1 MNNPIFSVPVICIV
15 VLTLS
20 LIPADDVM
28 GQNPD
33 TTDRKKIGLVLSGGA
48 AKGFAHIG
56 VLKVLE
62 EAGIRP
68 DYITGT
74 SMGAIIGGLYSLGYS
89 PEDMMEIVESIDWDK
104 ILTDRVPL
112 HKIVMEEKHDYK
124 RYLVEF
130 PIRDGEFKLPSGVNE
145 GYQLE
150 RLFSDLTWGATG
162 IHDFDS
168 LSVPFHCMAVDIIE
182 GEPVEFESGYL
193 SRAIRASMAIPA
205 IFAPVRKDSML
216 LVDGGVIR
224 NFPVEEVKD
233 MGADIVIGVYV
244 GFDNQVTP
252 ENLYSLTDILTRTI
266 TMYGVF
272 DSQDQMKKTDVLI
285 KPGMEGIQSYD
296 FMKGKEIAGRGEEA
310 ARSKYDTLRQIA
322 GSMNFPG
329 DTIKKI
335 TGPDYVYI
343 SEIDVENLRY
353 VDPSFVIGK
362 GGIFPGT
369 YVTRERLNTAVENIF
384 GTRYFNSVN
393 YRLKHQKG
401 DIFKLIYVV
410 KESSRAFVK
419 GALHYDN
426 VQGTGII
433 LNSSFRNYLLPAS
446 RINLTLNMAEQPG
459 VKFDVNKYFGKEQ
472 QLIGNQF
479 IHWYRTELPVYYEE
493 KKVGRYTHGMF
504 KTGLGAKYSI
514 NFNQQIGVDAFYESS
529 TIYPD
534 DALQSIFPGANFENY
549 GFGGLA
555 LHGYYRLNNQDDQ
568 YFPTK
573 GTRMQISFKRVFKP
587 ISKYRIEGDQTL
599 DEQIFNLKL
608 EPFNSFL
615 FNLDHY
621 FRVSKPLSLK
631 FGTAAGIVSNGT
643 PITNN
648 YALGGVMY
656 DDKINYEDMAGFQ
669 AGERVVPNFLKVNAG
684 MDLKF
689 LPGVSLTFDASAAHT
704 SEKANE
710 MYSSL
715 MDSKW
720 NDYLKGYA
728 VGLRF
733 NSMFGPLVFMVGDN
747 SIDQKVRW
755 YVNLGYTF

>member
-1 MNNPIFSVPVICIV
+1 
-15 VLTLS
+15 
-20 LIPADDVM
+20 
-28 GQNPD
+28 
-33 TTDRKKIGLVLSGGA
+33 
-48 AKGFAHIG
+48 
-56 VLKVLE
+56 
-62 EAGIRP
+62 
-68 DYITGT
+68 
-74 SMGAIIGGLYSLGYS
+74 MGAIIGGLYALGYS
-89 PEDMMEIVESIDWDK
+89 PERMIEIIENIDWDK

-124 RYLVEF
+124 RFIVEF
-130 PIRDGEFKLPSGVNE
+130 PIREGEFKLPSGLNE

-182 GEPVEFESGYL
+182 GEPVEFDSGYL

-205 IFAPVRKDSML
+205 VFAPVRKDSML

-224 NFPVEEVKD
+224 NFPVEEVRE
-233 MGADIVIGVYV
+233 MGTDIVIGVYV
-244 GFDNQVTP
+244 GFENEVTP
-252 ENLYSLTDILTRTI
+252 EDLYSLTDVLTRTV

-285 KPGMEGIQSYD
+285 KPDMKGIQSYD
-296 FMKGKEIAGRGEEA
+296 FIKGTEIAGRGEEA
-310 ARSKYDTLRQIA
+310 ARSQYDTLMQIA
-322 GSMNFPG
+322 DKLNFPG
-329 DTIKKI
+329 DTIKKLK
-335 TGPDYVYI
+335 GPDYVYI

-353 VDPSFVIGK
+353 VDTSFVIGK

-369 YVTRERLNTAVENIF
+369 YVTRERLNKAVENIF
-384 GTRYFNSVN
+384 GTRYFNRVN

-401 DIFKLIYVV
+401 DIYELIYVV

-419 GALHYDN
+419 GAFHYDN
-426 VQGTGII
+426 VQGTGLI
-433 LNSSFRNYLLPAS
+433 LNSSFRNFLLPAS

-459 VKFDVNKYFGKEQ
+459 VKFDVNKYFGKQQ
-472 QLIGNQF
+472 QLIGNHF
-479 IHWYRTELPVYYEE
+479 IHWYRTELPVYYQE

-504 KTGLGAKYSI
+504 KAGLGGKYSV
-514 NFNQQIGVDAFYESS
+514 NSNQQLGLDAFYESS

-534 DALQSIFPGANFENY
+534 DALQSIFPEANFENY
-549 GFGGLA
+549 GFGGFA
-555 LHGYYRLNNQDDQ
+555 LQGYFRLNNQDDQ

-573 GTRMQISFKRVFKP
+573 GTRMQISFKRVFEP
-587 ISKYRIEGDQTL
+587 ISKYQIEGDQTL
-599 DEQIFNLKL
+599 DEQIFSLNL
-608 EPFNSFL
+608 EAFNSFF

-621 FRVSKPLSLK
+621 FRVSQPLSLK
-631 FGTAAGIVSNGT
+631 LGTAAGIVSAGT
-643 PITNN
+643 PITNH

-684 MDLKF
+684 MDLRLF
-689 LPGVSLTFDASAAHT
+689 SRVSLTFDASMMHT

-720 NDYLKGYA
+720 SDYLKGYSI
-728 VGLRF
+728 GLKF
-733 NSMFGPLVFMVGDN
+733 NSVLGPLVFMVGDN
-747 SIDQKVRW
+747 SIDQKARW